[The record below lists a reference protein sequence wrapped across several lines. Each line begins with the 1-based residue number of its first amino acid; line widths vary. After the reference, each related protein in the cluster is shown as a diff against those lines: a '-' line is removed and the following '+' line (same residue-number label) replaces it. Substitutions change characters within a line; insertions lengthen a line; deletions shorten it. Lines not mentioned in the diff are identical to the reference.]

1 MAGKIPDLELTPRAG
16 TGKGAARQARRDGL
30 VPGVV
35 YGGGEEPQAI
45 TIPFNILFKKLK
57 DGGFMSTLFNL
68 KVEGSDDVRAVCRGV
83 QRHVVKDLPT
93 HIDFL
98 RLKRDSRINM
108 NIPVHFLN
116 EETSA
121 GLKKGG
127 TLTIVRAEV
136 ELMVTAGNIPDHIE
150 ADLENLE
157 IGQTINISDITLP
170 EGTRPVIADRDF
182 VIATVAAP
190 TVMKE
195 PEKPAAE
202 NEGEGVEGE
211 TPAEG
216 TEATAKEGEAP
227 KKDDKTKE
235 GADKKPEEKKPAD
248 KK

>member
-170 EGTRPVIADRDF
+170 EDTRPVIADRDF
-182 VIATVAAP
+182 VIANIAAP
-190 TVMKE
+190 GG
-195 PEKPAAE
+195 AADDE
-202 NEGEGVEGE
+202 DEDVAEGE
-211 TPAEG
+211 TP
-216 TEATAKEGEAP
+216 EGEAP
-227 KKDDKTKE
+227 E
-235 GADKKPEEKKPAD
+235 ADSEA
-248 KK
+248 

>member
-136 ELMVTAGNIPDHIE
+136 ELMVTAGNIPDYIE

-157 IGQTINISDITLP
+157 IGETINISDITLP
-170 EGTRPVIADRDF
+170 EDTRPVIADRDF
-182 VIATVAAP
+182 VIANIASPGGAADDEDEDVA
-190 TVMKE
+190 E
-195 PEKPAAE
+195 DAA
-202 NEGEGVEGE
+202 EGE
-211 TPAEG
+211 TP
-216 TEATAKEGEAP
+216 EGEAP
-227 KKDDKTKE
+227 E
-235 GADKKPEEKKPAD
+235 ADSEA
-248 KK
+248 

>member
-136 ELMVTAGNIPDHIE
+136 ELMVTAGNIPDYIE

-157 IGQTINISDITLP
+157 IGETVNISDITLP
-170 EGTRPVIADRDF
+170 EDTRPVIADRDF
-182 VIATVAAP
+182 VIANIAAP
-190 TVMKE
+190 GG
-195 PEKPAAE
+195 AADDE
-202 NEGEGVEGE
+202 DEDVAEDAAEGE
-211 TPAEG
+211 TP
-216 TEATAKEGEAP
+216 EGEAP
-227 KKDDKTKE
+227 E
-235 GADKKPEEKKPAD
+235 ADSEA
-248 KK
+248 

>member
-136 ELMVTAGNIPDHIE
+136 ELMVTAGNIPDYIE

-157 IGQTINISDITLP
+157 IGETINISDITLP
-170 EGTRPVIADRDF
+170 EDTRPVIADRDF
-182 VIATVAAP
+182 VIANIAAP
-190 TVMKE
+190 GG
-195 PEKPAAE
+195 AADDE
-202 NEGEGVEGE
+202 DEDAAEGE
-211 TPAEG
+211 TP
-216 TEATAKEGEAP
+216 EGEAP
-227 KKDDKTKE
+227 E
-235 GADKKPEEKKPAD
+235 ADSEA
-248 KK
+248 

>member
-35 YGGGEEPQAI
+35 YGGGAEPQAV

-68 KVEGSDDVRAVCRGV
+68 KVEGADDVRAVCRGV

-116 EETSA
+116 EETSV

-127 TLTIVRAEV
+127 TLTVVRSEV
-136 ELMVTAGNIPDHIE
+136 ELMVTAGDIPDYIE
-150 ADLENLE
+150 VDLENLE
-157 IGQTINISDITLP
+157 IGQTLNISDISLP
-170 EGTRPVIADRDF
+170 EGTRHVITDRDF
-182 VIATVAAP
+182 VIANIA
-190 TVMKE
+190 
-195 PEKPAAE
+195 KP
-202 NEGEGVEGE
+202 GE
-211 TPAEG
+211 TSDDEDDE
-216 TEATAKEGEAP
+216 TTDEDEGEAP
-227 KKDDKTKE
+227 EAAT
-235 GADKKPEEKKPAD
+235 EE
-248 KK
+248 

>member
-68 KVEGSDDVRAVCRGV
+68 KVEGSDYVRAVCRGV

-136 ELMVTAGNIPDHIE
+136 ELMVTAGNIPDYIE

-157 IGQTINISDITLP
+157 IGETINISDITLP
-170 EGTRPVIADRDF
+170 EDTRPVIADRDF
-182 VIATVAAP
+182 VIANIAAP
-190 TVMKE
+190 GG
-195 PEKPAAE
+195 AADDE
-202 NEGEGVEGE
+202 DEDVAEDAAEGE
-211 TPAEG
+211 TP
-216 TEATAKEGEAP
+216 EGEAP
-227 KKDDKTKE
+227 E
-235 GADKKPEEKKPAD
+235 ADSEA
-248 KK
+248 

>member
-136 ELMVTAGNIPDHIE
+136 ELMVTAGNIPDYIE

-157 IGQTINISDITLP
+157 IGETINISDITLP
-170 EGTRPVIADRDF
+170 EDTRPVIADRDF
-182 VIATVAAP
+182 VIANIAAP
-190 TVMKE
+190 GG
-195 PEKPAAE
+195 AADDE
-202 NEGEGVEGE
+202 DEDV
-211 TPAEG
+211 AED
-216 TEATAKEGEAP
+216 AAEGEAP
-227 KKDDKTKE
+227 E
-235 GADKKPEEKKPAD
+235 ADSEA
-248 KK
+248 

>member
-35 YGGGEEPQAI
+35 YGGGVEPQAV

-68 KVEGSDDVRAVCRGV
+68 KVEGADDVRAVCRGV

-116 EETSA
+116 EETSV

-127 TLTIVRAEV
+127 TLTVVRSEV
-136 ELMVTAGNIPDHIE
+136 ELMVTAGDIPDYIE
-150 ADLENLE
+150 VDLENLE
-157 IGQTINISDITLP
+157 IGQTLNISDISLP
-170 EGTRPVIADRDF
+170 EGTRPVITDRDF
-182 VIATVAAP
+182 VIANIAKPGESSDDEDDDETKMKLKAKLQRQPLKNKSAP
-190 TVMKE
+190 L
-195 PEKPAAE
+195 
-202 NEGEGVEGE
+202 
-211 TPAEG
+211 
-216 TEATAKEGEAP
+216 
-227 KKDDKTKE
+227 
-235 GADKKPEEKKPAD
+235 
-248 KK
+248 

>member
-1 MAGKIPDLELTPRAG
+1 MSGKIPDLELTPRAG

-136 ELMVTAGNIPDHIE
+136 ELMVTAGNIPDYIE

-157 IGQTINISDITLP
+157 IGETINISDITLP
-170 EGTRPVIADRDF
+170 EDTRPVIADRDF
-182 VIATVAAP
+182 VIANIAAP
-190 TVMKE
+190 GG
-195 PEKPAAE
+195 AADDE
-202 NEGEGVEGE
+202 DEDVAEDAAEGE
-211 TPAEG
+211 TP
-216 TEATAKEGEAP
+216 EGEAP
-227 KKDDKTKE
+227 E
-235 GADKKPEEKKPAD
+235 ADSEA
-248 KK
+248 

>member
-182 VIATVAAP
+182 VIANIAAP
-190 TVMKE
+190 GG
-195 PEKPAAE
+195 AADDE
-202 NEGEGVEGE
+202 DEDV
-211 TPAEG
+211 AED
-216 TEATAKEGEAP
+216 AAEGEAP
-227 KKDDKTKE
+227 E
-235 GADKKPEEKKPAD
+235 ADSEA
-248 KK
+248 

>member
-1 MAGKIPDLELTPRAG
+1 MAGKIPDLELPPRAG

-136 ELMVTAGNIPDHIE
+136 ELMVTAGNIPDYIE

-157 IGQTINISDITLP
+157 IGETINISDITLP
-170 EGTRPVIADRDF
+170 EDTRPVIADRDF
-182 VIATVAAP
+182 VIANIAAP
-190 TVMKE
+190 GG
-195 PEKPAAE
+195 AADDE
-202 NEGEGVEGE
+202 DEDVAEDAAEGE
-211 TPAEG
+211 TP
-216 TEATAKEGEAP
+216 EGEAP
-227 KKDDKTKE
+227 E
-235 GADKKPEEKKPAD
+235 ADSEA
-248 KK
+248 

>member
-136 ELMVTAGNIPDHIE
+136 ELMVTAGNIPDYIE

-157 IGQTINISDITLP
+157 IGETINISDITLP
-170 EGTRPVIADRDF
+170 EDTRPVIADRDF
-182 VIATVAAP
+182 VIANIAAP
-190 TVMKE
+190 GG
-195 PEKPAAE
+195 AANDE
-202 NEGEGVEGE
+202 DEDVAEDAAGGE
-211 TPAEG
+211 TP
-216 TEATAKEGEAP
+216 EGEAP
-227 KKDDKTKE
+227 E
-235 GADKKPEEKKPAD
+235 ADSEA
-248 KK
+248 

>member
-136 ELMVTAGNIPDHIE
+136 ELMVTAGNIPDYIE

-157 IGQTINISDITLP
+157 IGETINISDITLP

-182 VIATVAAP
+182 VIANIAAP
-190 TVMKE
+190 GG
-195 PEKPAAE
+195 AADDE
-202 NEGEGVEGE
+202 DEDVTEDAPEGE
-211 TPAEG
+211 TP
-216 TEATAKEGEAP
+216 EGEAP
-227 KKDDKTKE
+227 E
-235 GADKKPEEKKPAD
+235 ADSEA
-248 KK
+248 

>member
-35 YGGGEEPQAI
+35 YGGGVEPQAV

-68 KVEGSDDVRAVCRGV
+68 KVEGADDVRAVCRGV

-116 EETSA
+116 EETSV

-127 TLTIVRAEV
+127 TLTVVRSEV
-136 ELMVTAGNIPDHIE
+136 ELMVTAGDIPDYIE
-150 ADLENLE
+150 VDLKNLE
-157 IGQTINISDITLP
+157 IGQTLNISDISLP
-170 EGTRPVIADRDF
+170 EGTRPVITDRDF
-182 VIATVAAP
+182 VIANIA
-190 TVMKE
+190 
-195 PEKPAAE
+195 KP
-202 NEGEGVEGE
+202 GESSDDEDDETTDEAEGE
-211 TPAEG
+211 TPEAAAE
-216 TEATAKEGEAP
+216 E
-227 KKDDKTKE
+227 
-235 GADKKPEEKKPAD
+235 
-248 KK
+248 

>member
-157 IGQTINISDITLP
+157 IGETINISDITLP

-182 VIATVAAP
+182 VIANIAAP
-190 TVMKE
+190 GG
-195 PEKPAAE
+195 AADDE
-202 NEGEGVEGE
+202 DEDVAEGE
-211 TPAEG
+211 TP
-216 TEATAKEGEAP
+216 EGEAP
-227 KKDDKTKE
+227 E
-235 GADKKPEEKKPAD
+235 ADSEA
-248 KK
+248 

>member
-35 YGGGEEPQAI
+35 YGGGVEPQAV

-68 KVEGSDDVRAVCRGV
+68 KVEGADDVRAVCRGV

-116 EETSA
+116 EETSV

-127 TLTIVRAEV
+127 TLTVVRSEV
-136 ELMVTAGNIPDHIE
+136 ELMVTAGDIPDYIE
-150 ADLENLE
+150 VDLKNLE
-157 IGQTINISDITLP
+157 IGQTLNISDISLP
-170 EGTRPVIADRDF
+170 EGTRPVITDRDF
-182 VIATVAAP
+182 VIANIA
-190 TVMKE
+190 
-195 PEKPAAE
+195 KP
-202 NEGEGVEGE
+202 GESSDDEDDDETTDEAEGE
-211 TPAEG
+211 TPEAAAE
-216 TEATAKEGEAP
+216 E
-227 KKDDKTKE
+227 
-235 GADKKPEEKKPAD
+235 
-248 KK
+248 

>member
-136 ELMVTAGNIPDHIE
+136 ELMVTAGNIPDYIE

-157 IGQTINISDITLP
+157 IGETINISDITLP
-170 EGTRPVIADRDF
+170 EDTRPVIADRDF
-182 VIATVAAP
+182 VIANIAAP
-190 TVMKE
+190 GG
-195 PEKPAAE
+195 AADE
-202 NEGEGVEGE
+202 EDEDVAEDAAEGE
-211 TPAEG
+211 TP
-216 TEATAKEGEAP
+216 EGEAP
-227 KKDDKTKE
+227 E
-235 GADKKPEEKKPAD
+235 ADSEA
-248 KK
+248 

>member
-136 ELMVTAGNIPDHIE
+136 ELMVTAGNIPDYIE

-182 VIATVAAP
+182 VIANIAAP
-190 TVMKE
+190 GG
-195 PEKPAAE
+195 AADDE
-202 NEGEGVEGE
+202 DEDGAEGE
-211 TPAEG
+211 TP
-216 TEATAKEGEAP
+216 EGEAP
-227 KKDDKTKE
+227 E
-235 GADKKPEEKKPAD
+235 ADSEA
-248 KK
+248 

>member
-83 QRHVVKDLPT
+83 QRRVVKDLPT

-136 ELMVTAGNIPDHIE
+136 ELMVTAGNIPDYIE

-157 IGQTINISDITLP
+157 IGETINISDITLP
-170 EGTRPVIADRDF
+170 EDTRPVIADRDF
-182 VIATVAAP
+182 VIANIAAP
-190 TVMKE
+190 GG
-195 PEKPAAE
+195 AADDE
-202 NEGEGVEGE
+202 DEDVAEDAAEGE
-211 TPAEG
+211 TP
-216 TEATAKEGEAP
+216 EGEAP
-227 KKDDKTKE
+227 E
-235 GADKKPEEKKPAD
+235 ADSEA
-248 KK
+248 

>member
-136 ELMVTAGNIPDHIE
+136 ELMVTAGNIPDYIE

-170 EGTRPVIADRDF
+170 EDTRPVIADRDF
-182 VIATVAAP
+182 VIANIAAP
-190 TVMKE
+190 GG
-195 PEKPAAE
+195 AADDE
-202 NEGEGVEGE
+202 DEDVAEDAAEGE
-211 TPAEG
+211 TP
-216 TEATAKEGEAP
+216 EGEAP
-227 KKDDKTKE
+227 E
-235 GADKKPEEKKPAD
+235 ADSEA
-248 KK
+248 

>member
-35 YGGGEEPQAI
+35 YGGGVEPQAV

-68 KVEGSDDVRAVCRGV
+68 KVEGADDVRAVCRGV

-116 EETSA
+116 EETSV

-127 TLTIVRAEV
+127 TLTVVRSEV
-136 ELMVTAGNIPDHIE
+136 ELMVTAGDIPDYIE
-150 ADLENLE
+150 VDLENLE
-157 IGQTINISDITLP
+157 IGETLNISDISLP
-170 EGTRPVIADRDF
+170 EGTRPVITDRDF
-182 VIATVAAP
+182 VIANIA
-190 TVMKE
+190 
-195 PEKPAAE
+195 KP
-202 NEGEGVEGE
+202 GESSDDEDDDETTDEAEGE
-211 TPAEG
+211 TPEAAAE
-216 TEATAKEGEAP
+216 E
-227 KKDDKTKE
+227 
-235 GADKKPEEKKPAD
+235 
-248 KK
+248 

>member
-136 ELMVTAGNIPDHIE
+136 ELMVTAGNIPDYIE

-157 IGQTINISDITLP
+157 IGETINISDITLP
-170 EGTRPVIADRDF
+170 EDTRPVIADRDF
-182 VIATVAAP
+182 VIANIAAP
-190 TVMKE
+190 GG
-195 PEKPAAE
+195 AADDE
-202 NEGEGVEGE
+202 DEDIAEDAAEGE
-211 TPAEG
+211 TP
-216 TEATAKEGEAP
+216 EGEAP
-227 KKDDKTKE
+227 E
-235 GADKKPEEKKPAD
+235 ADSEA
-248 KK
+248 